1 MSDETIEIVTITA
14 ENTSVLETVAVDVFD
29 AEIDRDL
36 LGTYLS
42 SDLNVLLVA
51 VDTTMEPPTVVGHCS
66 AVVHTRPEKP
76 TELFISELGTTPSHR
91 RRGIA
96 RRLVIET
103 VAAGRASGCA
113 SAWIATEPENEPAR
127 RLYESMGEVELAV
140 IYEFKT

>member
-1 MSDETIEIVTITA
+1 MADDIEIVIITGD
-14 ENTSVLETVAVDVFD
+14 NTSVLDAVADDVFD
-29 AEIDRDL
+29 APIDAGRL
-36 LGTYLS
+36 QTYLS
-42 SDLNVLLVA
+42 SEHNVLVVA

-76 TELFISELGTTPSHR
+76 TELFLSELGTTPSHR

-96 RRLVIET
+96 RRLVTET
-103 VAAGRASGCA
+103 IAAGRASGCE

-140 IYEFKT
+140 IYELET

>member
-1 MSDETIEIVTITA
+1 MSEDIEIVTITA
-14 ENTSVLETVAVDVFD
+14 ENVSVLEAVAEDVFD
-29 AEIDRDL
+29 AEIDPDL
-36 LGTYLS
+36 LNTYLS

-96 RRLVIET
+96 RRLVTET
-103 VAAGRASGCA
+103 LAAGRGRGCQV
-113 SAWIATEPENEPAR
+113 AWLATEPENEPAR
-127 RLYESMGEVELAV
+127 RLYEGMGEVELSV
-140 IYEFKT
+140 IYEFQT